1 MITRI
6 DALCSLI
13 RPGRSLADIGCDHG
27 LVAKYALDNG
37 VSRVIAADISEKSLS
52 KARELLKEY
61 DNVRFIVSD
70 GFDKIDERVEQA
82 VIAGLGGS
90 KIVDLISRL
99 DYRPTLVL
107 GAQCDQRKL
116 REYVVSHGY
125 KITDDFC
132 FYDRGKFY
140 DFIRAEEG
148 DSPALDETQLEF
160 GAFYRVK
167 NPHLKAKAE
176 ELKGKILGYKLT
188 PKNETGLKIIE
199 EVLSWQR

>member
-6 DALCSLI
+6 DAVCSLI
-13 RPGRSLADIGCDHG
+13 RPGASLADIGCDHG
-27 LVAKYALDNG
+27 LVAKYALDHG
-37 VSRVIAADISEKSLS
+37 VQRVVAADISEKSLS
-52 KARELLKEY
+52 KACALLSDYE
-61 DNVRFIVSD
+61 NARFIVSD
-70 GFDKIDERVEQA
+70 GFDEVDERVEQA

-99 DYRPTLVL
+99 DYRPSLVL

-116 REYVVSHGY
+116 REHLITHGY
-125 KITDDFC
+125 KITHDFC
-132 FYDRGKFY
+132 FYDRGKYY

-148 DSPALDETQLEF
+148 ISPPLTGIQLEF
-160 GAFYRVK
+160 GAFYKEK

-188 PKNETGLKIIE
+188 PRNENRLKMTE
-199 EVLSWQR
+199 EVLSWQS